1 MNLKDVTIYMF
12 FGIGTLL
19 LIYFGC
25 IGLINSAMSDTFSS
39 SRFIII
45 LILMIV
51 VTWSIGLGLH
61 KHKMLIVA
69 RSK

>member
-1 MNLKDVTIYMF
+1 MNLKDVLIYMF

-25 IGLINSAMSDTFSS
+25 IGLINSAMSATFPNN
-39 SRFIII
+39 RFIII

-51 VTWSIGLGLH
+51 VTWSIGLGLR
-61 KHKMLIVA
+61 KHRMSIAA